1 MEGAESQSI
10 VVIDDEEIIRYTLQK
25 KLSRIGYHVISLEKA
40 EDMIY
45 LLKTS
50 ESSIDLVITDIKL
63 RKMDGIELLR
73 HISAL
78 EKPIPTL
85 IITGQANV
93 EDAIR
98 ALRYGASDIIR
109 KPFDINE
116 VASTVRSILRRTQEK
131 ELAGGLGKFVEYE
144 KGVYTI
150 PVDDTLG
157 SVISFQLTRN
167 LAPSGLCNG
176 TTADNIAMA
185 IREAVSN
192 AMFHGNLEVPSS
204 IREEKGL
211 KGFNDEIE
219 KRKADPAYDG
229 RRVRLE
235 YELTR
240 DFVEYII
247 EDEGPGFNFRELP
260 DPRDPENFLKDS
272 GRGLLIIRI
281 HMDEVDW
288 NDRGNRIRF
297 RKYRVQRNGV
307 A

>member
-1 MEGAESQSI
+1 MEPAETQSI

-45 LLKTS
+45 LLKTN
-50 ESSIDLVITDIKL
+50 ENDIDLVITDIKL

-73 HISAL
+73 HISAMD
-78 EKPIPTL
+78 KPIPTL

-98 ALRYGASDIIR
+98 AMRYGACDIIR

-116 VASTVRSILRRTQEK
+116 VASTVRGILRRTQEK
-131 ELAGGLGKFVEYE
+131 ELAGGLGKYVEYE
-144 KGVYTI
+144 KGKYTI
-150 PVDDTLG
+150 PVDGTLG
-157 SVISFQLTRN
+157 SVISYQLTQN
-167 LAPSGLCNG
+167 LAPSGLCNN
-176 TTADNIAMA
+176 TTSDNIAMA

-204 IREEKGL
+204 IREDRGL

-219 KRKADPAYDG
+219 LRKGDG
-229 RRVRLE
+229 RYSGRMVKIE

-240 DFVEYII
+240 DYVEYFV
-247 EDEGPGFNFRELP
+247 EDEGPGFNFRDLP

-288 NDRGNRIRF
+288 NEKGNRIRF
-297 RKYRVQRNGV
+297 RKYRVHRNSV